1 MQSSAN
7 IYIYRCNKLKKS
19 DCSVPRTDDPEELCV
34 FCNSVMNR
42 NVDWDSCVTYMI
54 MDDLKVRRMSSSYIT
69 TLVKSFNVQVLEEKV
84 IEMGLSQ
91 GIELVL
97 ASLQSETVLTDVFL
111 GQKAGENDSE

>member
-1 MQSSAN
+1 MCS
-7 IYIYRCNKLKKS
+7 KLKN
-19 DCSVPRTDDPEELCV
+19 DNCRAPRTDDPEELCM
-34 FCNSVMNR
+34 FCNNVMNR
-42 NVDWDSCVTYMI
+42 NVAWDSCVTYMI
-54 MDDLKVRRMSSSYIT
+54 MDDLKVRHMSSSYIT
-69 TLVKSFNVQVLEEKV
+69 NLLKSFNVQVLEEKV